1 MTLTQN
7 LDKMKKYKLPYFQN
21 EIVNPT
27 ITKNG
32 VCGYVY
38 EDGEVNGF
46 MATIYLVSEG
56 ETSKKG
62 IEIISNE
69 IPDSIDKVDEW
80 IESELDKQ
88 FKV

>member
-1 MTLTQN
+1 
-7 LDKMKKYKLPYFQN
+7 MKKYKLPYFQD

-32 VCGYVY
+32 VCGYIY
-38 EDGEVNGF
+38 KDGEINGF

-62 IEIISNE
+62 IELISDVLPESDNV
-69 IPDSIDKVDEW
+69 DKW
-80 IESELDKQ
+80 IQDELDKQ

>member
-1 MTLTQN
+1 
-7 LDKMKKYKLPYFQN
+7 MKKYKLPYFQD

-32 VCGYVY
+32 VCGYIY
-38 EDGEVNGF
+38 KDGEINGF

-62 IEIISNE
+62 IELQSE
-69 IPDSIDKVDEW
+69 TVPEADKVDEW
-80 IESELDKQ
+80 IQSELDKQ